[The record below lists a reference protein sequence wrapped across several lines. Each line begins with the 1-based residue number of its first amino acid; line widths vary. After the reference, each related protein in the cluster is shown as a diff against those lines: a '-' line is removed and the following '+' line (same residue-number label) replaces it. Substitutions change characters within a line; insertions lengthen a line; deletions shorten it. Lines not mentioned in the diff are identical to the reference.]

1 GAGIV
6 NSTYLDN
13 FNVYPNPFK
22 QSVEIEFTLT
32 QPSELNFQLYDLH
45 GKMVFNGKSK
55 LYPSGANKEKLAV
68 DKLASGNYFIRIVNA
83 ENQVVMK
90 MITKTK

>member
-1 GAGIV
+1 
-6 NSTYLDN
+6 

-22 QSVEIEFTLT
+22 QSVEIEFTLN
-32 QPSELNFQLYDLH
+32 QPTELNFQLYDLH
-45 GKMVFNGKSK
+45 GKLVYNGKSK
-55 LYPSGANKEKLAV
+55 LYTSGANKEKLTIS
-68 DKLASGNYFIRIVNA
+68 KLSAGNYFIRIVNA